1 MKAPDWS
8 EWNYIPEV
16 EVWQAV
22 ALSMNLEPNA
32 LRRNTDTP
40 LLGFGSFFKEGT
52 FLNIKME
59 LEFEKRIRLLLSNL
73 VDKTKFPQGVIN
85 NYENRCSKVNLIEFS
100 VWARTVECFRNIPNE
115 ILNIAKISETITQ
128 SLKDDDSKKIGLN
141 SDLSKQVKENLTGWK
156 LKAREIGGAWM
167 LKQEKINGKKPT
179 VAAIAEYLEGELS
192 NRNITGMRGKFLD
205 KETIKREALTGI
217 TGRARGENMKVRK
230 NRKKG

>member
-100 VWARTVECFRNIPNE
+100 VWGRTVECFRNIPNE
-115 ILNIAKISETITQ
+115 ILDIAKISETITQ
-128 SLKDDDSKKIGLN
+128 SLKDDDSKKMGLN
-141 SDLSKQVKENLTGWK
+141 SDLSKQENAKLTE
-156 LKAREIGGAWM
+156 LELEARKIGGAWM
-167 LKQEKINGKKPT
+167 RKQEEINGKKPSLDVISKY
-179 VAAIAEYLEGELS
+179 VADDFIS
-192 NRNITGMRGKFLD
+192 RNIRGVRGKFLSP
-205 KETIKREALTGI
+205 ETIKRQALTGI
-217 TGRARGENMKVRK
+217 TGRARGENMKVGK
-230 NRKKG
+230 NRKKW